1 MTLPMHQ
8 DAAAA
13 AAAVLRR
20 TRMILLLLLLMFS
33 LSSFPS
39 VTAECPEKCLCIE
52 EIFFCHKKG
61 LDRIPDRIPPAIKVL
76 DLSYNEIMDIESL
89 AHLTEL
95 ETLIESYFRNLSN
108 NNISELKH
116 GAFANLSKL
125 QSLLLNGNKFEN
137 IETGVFNNLTS
148 LEFLLL
154 HENNIHKLDS
164 EIFKGLTKLY
174 KLTLNN
180 NNISE
185 VKNGAFANLSKLQIL
200 MLSNNNISEL
210 KHGGFANLSE
220 LQILY
225 LDNNKIENIETG
237 AFNNL
242 TSLKVL
248 HLDYNNIHKLDL
260 EMFKGLR
267 KLDKLFLDHNMIR
280 HIPPGT
286 IDSLTSLSLLW
297 LDHNPLTCDCNILLF
312 VNVLKKSYP
321 QRDVLWDNDPSC
333 HFPVEMKEK
342 SLKEITKND
351 FNCTSPDV
359 IVVPENKTVS
369 VGEQLQLSC
378 KVVGDPE
385 PYITWAKD
393 DIDLELGKRVQV
405 FQNNTLII
413 SKVEK
418 TDGGKYK
425 CVASNYLGRKSFE
438 AMVNVNGLAKN
449 GSKTMFRIIRLII
462 GFSCL
467 FIILANYLIYNGISN
482 IVKNVLL
489 LLFL

>member
-95 ETLIESYFRNLSN
+95 ETLNLSN

-125 QSLLLNGNKFEN
+125 QS
-137 IETGVFNNLTS
+137 
-148 LEFLLL
+148 
-154 HENNIHKLDS
+154 
-164 EIFKGLTKLY
+164 
-174 KLTLNN
+174 
-180 NNISE
+180 
-185 VKNGAFANLSKLQIL
+185 L